1 MSYFFASA
9 CTITVKVSVAEGR
22 GAMQVLKME
31 ESKLQKSP
39 RGYFVGLTTMDYVFY
54 VNSHPQK
61 NSKVKTNHFTRL
73 VGGPAANA
81 AITYSLLGGNAT
93 LVTCLGNTAESD
105 VIKETLQKFGVTV
118 FNCTEDDVMP
128 AVAAIAVDRN
138 GDRQIFSG
146 QNQYKA
152 INAPA
157 LEEPAFCLFDLNQQE
172 LSLAVLRNCDCE
184 IVVDAGSWKGET
196 LAFLKKAS
204 VVISSEEFRDPA
216 GRDIFSI
223 NECRNAKKAMTRGE
237 KPVLLTDGEIPVA
250 SVTCVDSLA
259 AGDIFHGAFCFAYY
273 HKQFDFKAALTFA
286 STIATESVKYE
297 GPWEW
302 AKQV

>member
-1 MSYFFASA
+1 ML
-9 CTITVKVSVAEGR
+9 V
-22 GAMQVLKME
+22 Q
-31 ESKLQKSP
+31 LQLRFS
-39 RGYFVGLTTMDYVFY
+39 LQMDYVFY

-93 LVTCLGNTAESD
+93 LVTCLGNTAESE
-105 VIKETLQKFGVTV
+105 VIKKTLEKFGVTV
-118 FNCTEDDVMP
+118 FNCTEDDAMP

-146 QNQYKA
+146 QNQYKT

-172 LSLAVLRNCDCE
+172 LSLAAVLRNCDCE
-184 IVVDAGSWKGET
+184 IIVDAGSWKGET

-204 VVISSEEFRDPA
+204 VVISSEECRDPV

-237 KPVLLTDGEIPVA
+237 KPVLLADGEIPVA

-273 HKQFDFKAALTFA
+273 HKQLDFKAALTFA

-302 AKQV
+302 VKKI

>member
-1 MSYFFASA
+1 MDRPEQQ
-9 CTITVKVSVAEGR
+9 TN
-22 GAMQVLKME
+22 
-31 ESKLQKSP
+31 P

-54 VNSHPQK
+54 VDSHPRK

-105 VIKETLQKFGVTV
+105 VIKETLEKFGVTV
-118 FNCTEDDVMP
+118 VNCTEDDAMP

-152 INAPA
+152 IKVPA

-172 LSLAVLRNCDCE
+172 LSLGVLHNCDCE

-196 LAFLKKAS
+196 LAFLNKAS
-204 VVISSEEFRDPA
+204 VVISSEEFRDPS

-223 NECRNAKKAMTRGE
+223 KECTNAKKAMTRGE
-237 KPVLLTDGEIPVA
+237 KPVRLADGEIPVA

-273 HKQFDFKAALTFA
+273 HKQYDFRAALTFA
-286 STIATESVKYE
+286 SEIATESVKYA
-297 GPWEW
+297 GPWAW
-302 AKQV
+302 VKKVSDKNG

>member
-1 MSYFFASA
+1 MDRPEQQ
-9 CTITVKVSVAEGR
+9 TN
-22 GAMQVLKME
+22 
-31 ESKLQKSP
+31 P

-54 VNSHPQK
+54 IDSHPRK

-93 LVTCLGNTAESD
+93 LATCLGNTAESD
-105 VIKETLQKFGVTV
+105 VIKETLDKFGVTV
-118 FNCTEDDVMP
+118 VNCTEDDAMP

-152 INAPA
+152 IKVPA

-172 LSLAVLRNCDCE
+172 LSLGVLHNCDCE

-196 LAFLKKAS
+196 LAFLNKAS
-204 VVISSEEFRDPA
+204 VVISSEEFRDPS

-223 NECRNAKKAMTRGE
+223 KECTNAKKAMTRGE
-237 KPVLLTDGEIPVA
+237 KPVRLADGEIPVA

-273 HKQFDFKAALTFA
+273 HKQYDFRAALTFA
-286 STIATESVKYE
+286 SEIATESVKYA
-297 GPWEW
+297 GPWAW
-302 AKQV
+302 VKKVSDKNG

>member
-1 MSYFFASA
+1 
-9 CTITVKVSVAEGR
+9 
-22 GAMQVLKME
+22 
-31 ESKLQKSP
+31 
-39 RGYFVGLTTMDYVFY
+39 
-54 VNSHPQK
+54 
-61 NSKVKTNHFTRL
+61 
-73 VGGPAANA
+73 
-81 AITYSLLGGNAT
+81 
-93 LVTCLGNTAESD
+93 
-105 VIKETLQKFGVTV
+105 
-118 FNCTEDDVMP
+118 MP

-146 QNQYKA
+146 QNQYKI

-172 LSLAVLRNCDCE
+172 LSLAVLHNCDCE

-204 VVISSEEFRDPA
+204 VVISSEEFRDPV

-223 NECRNAKKAMTRGE
+223 QECASAQKAMTRGE
-237 KPVLLTDGEIPVA
+237 KPIRLDDGEVPVA
-250 SVTCVDSLA
+250 SVPCVDSLA

-273 HKQFDFKAALTFA
+273 RKQYDFREALTFA
-286 STIATESVKYE
+286 SKIATESVKYE

-302 AKQV
+302 VKKI

>member
-1 MSYFFASA
+1 
-9 CTITVKVSVAEGR
+9 
-22 GAMQVLKME
+22 MQVLKME
-31 ESKLQKSP
+31 ESKLQKCP

-105 VIKETLQKFGVTV
+105 VIKETLEKFGVTV
-118 FNCTEDDVMP
+118 VNCTEDDAMP
-128 AVAAIAVDRN
+128 
-138 GDRQIFSG
+138 
-146 QNQYKA
+146 
-152 INAPA
+152 
-157 LEEPAFCLFDLNQQE
+157 EPAFCLFDLNQQE

-184 IVVDAGSWKGET
+184 IIVDAGSWKGET

-204 VVISSEEFRDPA
+204 VVISSEEFRDPV

-223 NECRNAKKAMTRGE
+223 QECASAQKAMTRGE
-237 KPVLLTDGEIPVA
+237 KPIRLDDGEVPVA
-250 SVTCVDSLA
+250 SVPCVDSLA

-273 HKQFDFKAALTFA
+273 HKQYDFREALTFA
-286 STIATESVKYE
+286 SKIATESVKYE

-302 AKQV
+302 VKKI